1 MRAMATNT
9 KNVDEPYCRSAL
21 RGSEDLPELK
31 RCGGRRRLSGPSQ
44 GDAAAKVDEDRGRDG
59 GSSRARA
66 GEQWH
71 EEEDGERSG

>member
-1 MRAMATNT
+1 MVTNT

-44 GDAAAKVDEDRGRDG
+44 GDATAKVDEDRRRDEG
-59 GSSRARA
+59 GGVRARA
-66 GEQWH
+66 GEQWR
-71 EEEDGERSG
+71 EEEDEGERSG